1 MEREIR
7 EDGSR
12 PPPPPPPPSFHAFN
26 APRSIDTN
34 ITLHPL
40 SPIVN
45 ALISSNSGIRVEG
58 MKSKNKCQYRGI
70 LMRMMLFARDCIGRE
85 KRKTEL
91 FYTYYVAFRFIYLLL
106 RVFTIINRLSIPLPP
121 LFRSLIY
128 NTIDENGIDENF
140 KYKIPPSIRFQ

>member
-70 LMRMMLFARDCIGRE
+70 LMRMDAIALGE
-85 KRKTEL
+85 KKEKPSFFTPTTLRFDL
-91 FYTYYVAFRFIYLLL
+91 FIYYCA
-106 RVFTIINRLSIPLPP
+106 FS
-121 LFRSLIY
+121 
-128 NTIDENGIDENF
+128 
-140 KYKIPPSIRFQ
+140 Q